1 MKKSVIIVVLLL
13 ISVSLVSAKI
23 VDIPSVSDQGEL
35 TDGEDIPPEP
45 LVEQNLG
52 VTRYTYAGNTLVAS
66 QHNGNV
72 KYYHQDRLG
81 SNRIVTDSSGVV
93 DSEYLSL
100 PFGQSVVDDVKY
112 GFTGKELDESGL
124 HYFGARYY
132 DSNLGRFTRVD
143 PVPSEP
149 AYQYVGNNPMNYVD
163 PDGMNREYIVQPGD
177 TFYGI
182 ASSHDLTMDELW
194 ALNPRIEN
202 PESIFS
208 EQVLSISSS
217 RIQAATLNQFNYNDG
232 KNICAAV
239 ASACALN
246 AKGKPVDVNSLV
258 NDLAVAGAIESS
270 GSERGRLLDL
280 GQLSNVLDKKYS
292 DVSITFR
299 GDMDL
304 RSLESEINKGNPVV
318 VGVKNFMGIPGR
330 TGAVYKK
337 GHYVSVT
344 GFEYADGQISQISFM
359 DPSQGRILTTPIS
372 NFEEARGNSWN
383 RAVIFE

>member
-112 GFTGKELDESGL
+112 GFTGKELDSSGL

-132 DSNLGRFTRVD
+132 DSNLGRFSSVD
-143 PVPSEP
+143 PLNGVDGNL
-149 AYQYVGNNPMNYVD
+149 AYAYVGNNPMNFVD
-163 PDGMNREYIVQPGD
+163 PTGMDREYTVQKGD
-177 TFYGI
+177 
-182 ASSHDLTMDELW
+182 
-194 ALNPRIEN
+194 
-202 PESIFS
+202 
-208 EQVLSISSS
+208 VLSNIAKTNNVDMTYLLFVNPSIKDPNSISIGQKITIPEYDLSKIQGTPFGEAIS
-217 RIQAATLNQFNYNDG
+217 RLGIKEDTG
-232 KNICAAV
+232 KDPV
-239 ASACALN
+239 T
-246 AKGKPVDVNSLV
+246 GKTKSNPVIDKMHADVTGHS
-258 NDLAVAGAIESS
+258 
-270 GSERGRLLDL
+270 
-280 GQLSNVLDKKYS
+280 KYS
-292 DVSITFR
+292 DDDPWCGAFAGTCLKEAGFPIPSVAVRAKEYLNYGTKVDPKDVELDDLLIFSR
-299 GDMDL
+299 GGSSGHVGFYAGETKTHYL
-304 RSLESEINKGNPVV
+304 VLGGNQGNEVKHSL
-318 VGVKNFMGIPGR
+318 IPKDGHIIDID
-330 TGAVYKK
+330 TKKKVQYK
-337 GHYVSVT
+337 
-344 GFEYADGQISQISFM
+344 
-359 DPSQGRILTTPIS
+359 ILDIRRP
-372 NFEEARGNSWN
+372 
-383 RAVIFE
+383 